1 MFPLYTSFTA
11 FEMNTQVLYTIAYLL
26 NPADIDSKLNIY
38 IRCFQTPRERLV
50 LVQLTLC
57 VLQKVY
63 YIFQMVRDT
72 TYSGG

>member
-26 NPADIDSKLNIY
+26 NPVDIDSKLNLY
-38 IRCFQTPRERLV
+38 IRRFQTPRGRLV

-57 VLQKVY
+57 VQKV
-63 YIFQMVRDT
+63 
-72 TYSGG
+72 

>member
-26 NPADIDSKLNIY
+26 NPVDIDSKLNIY

-57 VLQKVY
+57 VQKVY

>member
-26 NPADIDSKLNIY
+26 NPVDIDSKLNLY
-38 IRCFQTPRERLV
+38 IRRFQTPRERLV

-57 VLQKVY
+57 VQKV
-63 YIFQMVRDT
+63 
-72 TYSGG
+72 